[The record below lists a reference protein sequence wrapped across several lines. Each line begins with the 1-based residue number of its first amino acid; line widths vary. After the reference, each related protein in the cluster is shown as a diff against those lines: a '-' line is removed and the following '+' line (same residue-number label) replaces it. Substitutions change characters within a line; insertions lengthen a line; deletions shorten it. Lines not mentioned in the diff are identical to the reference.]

1 MADTGMTRTTQLG
14 ENSLGAQLEQ
24 LLCERAGELRRMEAA
39 VAAARAGVEAQQRD
53 ANRRDM
59 AAAAAAD
66 QLHQRHTRVEH
77 MEGACAIERERERER
92 EGETGHFRPSR
103 KQPAVMTSTRSPHRE
118 RAWTSGLTREV
129 EYRTKKGK
137 LGPRLKLQV

>member
-1 MADTGMTRTTQLG
+1 
-14 ENSLGAQLEQ
+14 

-77 MEGACAIERERERER
+77 MEGACAIERERKRGR
-92 EGETGHFRPSR
+92 NRTLRPSR
-103 KQPAVMTSTRSPHRE
+103 KQPAVMHRPAHLTERE
-118 RAWTSGLTREV
+118 RGLVGSHARWNTALR
-129 EYRTKKGK
+129 KGN
-137 LGPRLKLQV
+137 